1 MQNIAKDIAKLN
13 PYHHNENDAK
23 VAIKDIYNLDPD
35 VATNLSLW
43 YAGVLN
49 NLVKKYDLKNVDGM
63 LLRDVM
69 HLAVTNYSLET
80 ANYINNQVNKNTDEF
95 LMGKSGAYNIESVLI
110 DPQAQKNNEWPMT
123 VVGSTPNYD
132 VRPEFLKAIDG
143 ASTPWG
149 GTEAVNPKKITNL
162 DEFKEAIWNNV
173 ILYNLLDSSF
183 DEDNIDYSGNTIKDI
198 KQFEHSALNGNQN
211 GASIFGPALFMQG
224 VSLSEQNLNGKLS
237 KDDVS
242 QYSFALAV
250 DKAGQ
255 ITPHWYHV
263 TKDYQNNENNQPI
276 QLSTPTKP
284 HADSSDVNTLQEQYN
299 QAKADLN
306 TLEAKLAKL
315 QKAAADVTKA
325 QKDADDAHAKLAA
338 AKQKLQEEQA
348 KLATLKAALDKA
360 IQNLNA
366 AKAKATDTNGASD
379 HQSPINDQTTTDE
392 NNQQVP
398 SDQIT
403 DGSAENDGSNETNN
417 QPKTDNTSHDTATMN
432 QSTSNVA
439 ETNAQVGEARGIL
452 NVKSTAKSTGK
463 VTKLATSHNA
473 AVQTDL
479 TSAKN
484 ATAPKQLPQTGNS
497 DSAVVGLLGVA
508 LAIFGLGVSAKKR
521 RF

>member
-1 MQNIAKDIAKLN
+1 MEGLIVKEHKKLYKAGKNWVIATVAVASFGVIAMQQPILADSTVSNVENTTTNQNDQLKAAQQTKDQAQVACDQQNQAVNSAAAAVKVAQSNADLADNNLATAKANAASAGATSANIASASANVKEQQAVVDKWDQQLKDSNAQPANPSPEIPSATNAQALAESIEQNQISLPDGYVQAFNDQIAAIGDQNKNVVNENFDWDKSQANINAKVSTLQKIAKNIAKEN

-49 NLVKKYDLKNVDGM
+49 NLVKKYDLKNVDGT

-80 ANYINNQVNKNTDEF
+80 AKYINNQVNKNTDEF

-162 DEFKEAIWNNV
+162 DEFKESIWNNV

-263 TKDYQNNENNQPI
+263 TKD
-276 QLSTPTKP
+276 
-284 HADSSDVNTLQEQYN
+284 
-299 QAKADLN
+299 
-306 TLEAKLAKL
+306 
-315 QKAAADVTKA
+315 
-325 QKDADDAHAKLAA
+325 
-338 AKQKLQEEQA
+338 
-348 KLATLKAALDKA
+348 
-360 IQNLNA
+360 
-366 AKAKATDTNGASD
+366 
-379 HQSPINDQTTTDE
+379 
-392 NNQQVP
+392 
-398 SDQIT
+398 
-403 DGSAENDGSNETNN
+403 
-417 QPKTDNTSHDTATMN
+417 
-432 QSTSNVA
+432 
-439 ETNAQVGEARGIL
+439 
-452 NVKSTAKSTGK
+452 
-463 VTKLATSHNA
+463 
-473 AVQTDL
+473 
-479 TSAKN
+479 
-484 ATAPKQLPQTGNS
+484 
-497 DSAVVGLLGVA
+497 
-508 LAIFGLGVSAKKR
+508 
-521 RF
+521 

>member
-1 MQNIAKDIAKLN
+1 MKEHKKLYKAGKNWVIATVAVASFGVIAMQQPILADSTVSNVENTTTNQNDQLKAAQQTKDQAQVACDQQNQAVNSAAAAVKVAQSNADLADNNLATAKANAASAGATSANIASASANVKEQQAVVDKWDQQLKDSNAQPANPSPEIPSATNAQALAESIEQNQISLPDGYVQAFNDQIAAIGDQNKNVVNENFDWDKSQANINAKVSTLQKIAKNIAKEN

-49 NLVKKYDLKNVDGM
+49 NLVKKYDLKNVDGT

-80 ANYINNQVNKNTDEF
+80 AKYINNQVNKNTDEF

-162 DEFKEAIWNNV
+162 DEFKESIWNNV

-263 TKDYQNNENNQPI
+263 TKD
-276 QLSTPTKP
+276 
-284 HADSSDVNTLQEQYN
+284 
-299 QAKADLN
+299 
-306 TLEAKLAKL
+306 
-315 QKAAADVTKA
+315 
-325 QKDADDAHAKLAA
+325 
-338 AKQKLQEEQA
+338 
-348 KLATLKAALDKA
+348 
-360 IQNLNA
+360 
-366 AKAKATDTNGASD
+366 
-379 HQSPINDQTTTDE
+379 
-392 NNQQVP
+392 
-398 SDQIT
+398 
-403 DGSAENDGSNETNN
+403 
-417 QPKTDNTSHDTATMN
+417 
-432 QSTSNVA
+432 
-439 ETNAQVGEARGIL
+439 
-452 NVKSTAKSTGK
+452 
-463 VTKLATSHNA
+463 
-473 AVQTDL
+473 
-479 TSAKN
+479 
-484 ATAPKQLPQTGNS
+484 
-497 DSAVVGLLGVA
+497 
-508 LAIFGLGVSAKKR
+508 
-521 RF
+521 

>member
-1 MQNIAKDIAKLN
+1 
-13 PYHHNENDAK
+13 
-23 VAIKDIYNLDPD
+23 
-35 VATNLSLW
+35 
-43 YAGVLN
+43 
-49 NLVKKYDLKNVDGM
+49 M
-63 LLRDVM
+63 LLR
-69 HLAVTNYSLET
+69 
-80 ANYINNQVNKNTDEF
+80 
-95 LMGKSGAYNIESVLI
+95 
-110 DPQAQKNNEWPMT
+110 
-123 VVGSTPNYD
+123 
-132 VRPEFLKAIDG
+132 
-143 ASTPWG
+143 
-149 GTEAVNPKKITNL
+149 
-162 DEFKEAIWNNV
+162 
-173 ILYNLLDSSF
+173 
-183 DEDNIDYSGNTIKDI
+183 IK
-198 KQFEHSALNGNQN
+198 
-211 GASIFGPALFMQG
+211 
-224 VSLSEQNLNGKLS
+224 
-237 KDDVS
+237 
-242 QYSFALAV
+242 
-250 DKAGQ
+250 
-255 ITPHWYHV
+255 
-263 TKDYQNNENNQPI
+263 NNQPI
-276 QLSTPTKP
+276 QLSTPINP
-284 HADSSDVNTLQEQYN
+284 HADSNDVNTLQEQYN

-306 TLEAKLAKL
+306 TLKAKLAKL

-325 QKDADDAHAKLAA
+325 QKDADDAHAKLVA

>member
-1 MQNIAKDIAKLN
+1 MEGLIVKEHKKLYKAGKNWVIATVAVASFGVIAMQQPILADSTVSNVENTTTNQNDQLKAAQQTKDQAQVACDQQNQAVNSAAAAVKVAQSNADLADNNLATAKANAASAGATSANIASASANVKEQQAVVDKWDQQLKDSNAQPANPSPEIPSATNTQALAESIEQNQISLPDGYVQAFNDQIAAIGDQNKNVVNENFDWDKSQANINAKVSTLQKIAKNIAKEN

-49 NLVKKYDLKNVDGM
+49 NLVKKYDLKNVDGT

-80 ANYINNQVNKNTDEF
+80 AKYINNQVNKNTDEF

-162 DEFKEAIWNNV
+162 DEFKESIWNNV

-263 TKDYQNNENNQPI
+263 TKD
-276 QLSTPTKP
+276 
-284 HADSSDVNTLQEQYN
+284 
-299 QAKADLN
+299 
-306 TLEAKLAKL
+306 
-315 QKAAADVTKA
+315 
-325 QKDADDAHAKLAA
+325 
-338 AKQKLQEEQA
+338 
-348 KLATLKAALDKA
+348 
-360 IQNLNA
+360 
-366 AKAKATDTNGASD
+366 
-379 HQSPINDQTTTDE
+379 
-392 NNQQVP
+392 
-398 SDQIT
+398 
-403 DGSAENDGSNETNN
+403 
-417 QPKTDNTSHDTATMN
+417 
-432 QSTSNVA
+432 
-439 ETNAQVGEARGIL
+439 
-452 NVKSTAKSTGK
+452 
-463 VTKLATSHNA
+463 
-473 AVQTDL
+473 
-479 TSAKN
+479 
-484 ATAPKQLPQTGNS
+484 
-497 DSAVVGLLGVA
+497 
-508 LAIFGLGVSAKKR
+508 
-521 RF
+521 